1 MSVAVRLRI
10 TKKVSGRLWRSGNP
24 FFAGVNRSALQFP
37 LPPGEGIREQKR
49 LCDITGGRCGMEVVR
64 EERKIETEVGTE
76 RRRQNSRE
84 MDLFCPLC
92 NVFAGRRIRNKLY
105 CGNCG
110 FVES

>member
-1 MSVAVRLRI
+1 
-10 TKKVSGRLWRSGNP
+10 
-24 FFAGVNRSALQFP
+24 
-37 LPPGEGIREQKR
+37 
-49 LCDITGGRCGMEVVR
+49 MEVVR

>member
-1 MSVAVRLRI
+1 
-10 TKKVSGRLWRSGNP
+10 
-24 FFAGVNRSALQFP
+24 
-37 LPPGEGIREQKR
+37 
-49 LCDITGGRCGMEVVR
+49 MEVVR

-76 RRRQNSRE
+76 GKRQNSRE
-84 MDLFCPLC
+84 TGLFCPLC